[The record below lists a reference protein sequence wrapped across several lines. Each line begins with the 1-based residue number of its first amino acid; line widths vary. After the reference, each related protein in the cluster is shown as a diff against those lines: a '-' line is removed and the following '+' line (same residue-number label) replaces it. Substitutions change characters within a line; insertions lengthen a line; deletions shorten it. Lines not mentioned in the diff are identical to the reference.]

1 MSLSPWIS
9 FFFFLF
15 FHFFT
20 FSLLRSS
27 HRYFCAW
34 LRHRPRI
41 FFRNITRVFLRLE
54 VVTFTA
60 WLRIFLRMEKIDF
73 EEIRNTKCVFYERD
87 NIKFTSVY
95 GINCFTFFD
104 TVGIMIQNN
113 IRNFF
118 YHSICVSW
126 FLFFFLF
133 QSIKSIEFY
142 ISLLGL
148 FFFLVGKLVGENF
161 HWKISWV
168 YIYGISL
175 RKYDV
180 ERHARI
186 RVRFYCF
193 REVHR
198 QSIYLLL
205 SFQSLPRVFSIDWV
219 NPNNTFKT
227 IQRDRNNK
235 K

>member
-9 FFFFLF
+9 FLFFLF

-20 FSLLRSS
+20 FFPLAIIPPL
-27 HRYFCAW
+27 
-34 LRHRPRI
+34 
-41 FFRNITRVFLRLE
+41 FLR
-54 VVTFTA
+54 VTSPSSKNFLQKYHSRLFTF
-60 WLRIFLRMEKIDF
+60 RSCYVYCVIENFSKNGENRF
-73 EEIRNTKCVFYERD
+73 RGNTKYEMLFYERD

-118 YHSICVSW
+118 YHWIRVSW

-133 QSIKSIEFY
+133 QLIKSIEFY
-142 ISLLGL
+142 ISLVGL
-148 FFFLVGKLVGENF
+148 FFFLVGKSVEENF
-161 HWKISWV
+161 QWKISWV

-180 ERHARI
+180 QRHARI
-186 RVRFYCF
+186 RVRFYCS

-205 SFQSLPRVFSIDWV
+205 SFRSLPRVFSIDRV
-219 NPNNTFKT
+219 SPNNTFKT
-227 IQRDRNNK
+227 IQCDRNNK